1 MLGIHNFTTDN
12 DGVTTVAP
20 PTPITETA
28 TRSEPRDLD
37 VASVI
42 VPTTTVPTVIEEET
56 EEVATETT
64 PTVRPTT
71 PQAVTTTVA
80 PLEEEDEDVTE
91 TVTLLPQVRN
101 RKERE
106 G

>member
-1 MLGIHNFTTDN
+1 MLSIPNPHTDN
-12 DGVTTVAP
+12 DGVTTVA

-42 VPTTTVPTVIEEET
+42 VPTTTVPTVVEQET
-56 EEVATETT
+56 EEVGTETT
-64 PTVRPTT
+64 PTVRSTT

-80 PLEEEDEDVTE
+80 PLEEDEDVTE
-91 TVTLLPQVRN
+91 TITLLPQVRSVVS
-101 RKERE
+101 RA